1 MSGAPDPWRGALVT
15 GAVAAV
21 GSVVLIVVQVVV
33 FVVHPPPAT
42 VQAFMDLMTRD
53 PLLGLVSLDL
63 LYSVNNVLV
72 ALVYLALAVLLWPHA
87 RSAVT
92 VAGLLVV
99 LGMATYLASN
109 PAVEMLLL
117 ARRHADADPAAQAA
131 LLAAG
136 EVLLASWRGTAFL
149 TYYVL
154 NAVGLLVMALVMLRT
169 RVFSGA
175 TGWWALAAG
184 VLMLVPST
192 FGTVGLLMSVAS
204 LVPWCVLCVLVAV
217 RFVRR

>member
-1 MSGAPDPWRGALVT
+1 
-15 GAVAAV
+15 
-21 GSVVLIVVQVVV
+21 
-33 FVVHPPPAT
+33 
-42 VQAFMDLMTRD
+42 
-53 PLLGLVSLDL
+53 
-63 LYSVNNVLV
+63 
-72 ALVYLALAVLLWPHA
+72 
-87 RSAVT
+87 
-92 VAGLLVV
+92 
-99 LGMATYLASN
+99 MATYLASN

-154 NAVGLLVMALVMLRT
+154 NALGLLVMALVMLRT